1 MTRSAIPRRFISCN
15 AWLLCMLAFSQITSA
30 AEMTLSDVV
39 AAVLERHPDL
49 SISRTDT
56 AIAAADTQRVES
68 LLDASINSSITGIN
82 EQIPVASDFQAV
94 EKRTTRIQAAI
105 SKPLRNGDTLSVQG
119 SYNRTGQDFISP
131 FAAALARFNPEYRA
145 QLDIT
150 YRHALLRGAK
160 RPDYSLGLQ
169 SVEAK
174 TSAAA
179 LSEHLVARALALKA
193 LNAFFQLAA
202 NDINVAIA
210 RQAVQRARDVLAY
223 QRSREKFGLIE
234 KADRLQAE
242 ALLAARNMDLQLAVA
257 QRQTDESTLNRLML
271 NQSNPPIALKL
282 PPLSPNAKIP
292 DMDEIEPQVLLQ
304 RPDIKAIDAQLEAA
318 EADLATVRDIDAM
331 QLDVVAQLGTRALG
345 SSAGVAA
352 AGGLSI
358 NDRFASLS
366 LEMQDTLGRNSARAA
381 IRKAEL
387 TRQRLAGQRR
397 QTLELIRDD
406 LAAAITAIRTA
417 IPNLRMARRLA
428 IAEKRKYR
436 TELKRYRE
444 GRSDTATLVQFE
456 GELRNAELQER
467 LQQLTLQLA
476 RHQLLWAKGN
486 LLDNLNIELPQTV
499 PSP

>member
-1 MTRSAIPRRFISCN
+1 MTRSAALWRRASCS
-15 AWLLCMLAFSQITSA
+15 ACLLCMLLFSQMATA
-30 AEMTLSDVV
+30 AGVSLGEVI

-56 AIAAADTQRVES
+56 AIAAADAQRIES
-68 LLDASINSSITGIN
+68 LLDATVSSSITGSN
-82 EQIPVASDFQAV
+82 EQIPVASDFQSV
-94 EKRTTRIQAAI
+94 EKRTANLQAAI

-179 LSEHLVARALALKA
+179 LSERLVARTLALKA

-202 NDINVAIA
+202 NDINVDIA

-242 ALLAARNMDLQLAVA
+242 ALLAARKMDMQLALA
-257 QRQTDESTLNRLML
+257 QRQTDESALNRLML
-271 NQSNPPIALKL
+271 KQSNPSIALKL
-282 PPLSPNAKIP
+282 PPLSLHALMPNI
-292 DMDEIEPQVLLQ
+292 DEIEPQAILQ
-304 RPDIKAIDAQLEAA
+304 RPDIKVIDAQLQAA

-331 QLDVVAQLGTRALG
+331 QLDVVAQVGTRSLG
-345 SSAGVAA
+345 SNAGVTAT
-352 AGGLSI
+352 GGLSI

-366 LEMQDTLGRNSARAA
+366 LEMQDTLGRNNARAA

-387 TRQRLAGQRR
+387 TRQRLSEQRR

-406 LAAAITAIRTA
+406 LAAAITAIRTG
-417 IPNLRMARRLA
+417 IPSLSMARRLA
-428 IAEKRKYR
+428 IAEKRKYQ

-476 RHQLLWAKGN
+476 RHQLLWAKGG
-486 LLDNLNIELPQTV
+486 LLDDLNIELSQTAV
-499 PSP
+499 FP